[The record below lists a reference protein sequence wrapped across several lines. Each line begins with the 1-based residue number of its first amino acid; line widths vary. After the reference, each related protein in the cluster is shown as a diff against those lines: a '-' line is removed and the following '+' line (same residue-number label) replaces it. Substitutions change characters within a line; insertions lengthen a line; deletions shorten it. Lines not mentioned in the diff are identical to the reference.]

1 MNRAEGTEDRRSI
14 TKVTPAGVHRPRL
27 RRASKTHYFNAP
39 FFSVKYDISRIV
51 PVPGNAE
58 VGLRSGNPQSLSI
71 FLRAVMLKILERFL
85 DAGLPT

>member
-1 MNRAEGTEDRRSI
+1 MNRAGGAEDRRSI

-27 RRASKTHYFNAP
+27 YYFNAP